1 MYNIIMKIHYTS
13 NFEQQI
19 LDSSDAIVQLDESF
33 NSIEKIIELCK
44 FINSNSK
51 YQELI
56 LNIKDVSTENKIEV
70 FKYLF
75 SNKELTNYSCIIN
88 VYNFIKAYNSL
99 DDKFFNSRLVFV
111 KTIEEFLD
119 IKLALKDQIQQYI
132 DDFTSWYLSLFMYV
146 SKLDVNFL
154 EKSEK
159 LPNSYQVIINM
170 ADMVSL
176 SGICQKA
183 NIKSI
188 MLHEMPISDSLNIV
202 NRLVQKMQ
210 LVENLYTSLLNNIK

>member
-1 MYNIIMKIHYTS
+1 MKIHYTE
-13 NFEQQI
+13 NFEQQLLNI
-19 LDSSDAIVQLDESF
+19 SDTDIQLDESF
-33 NSIEKIIELCK
+33 NSTEKIIKLLK

-56 LNIKDVSTENKIEV
+56 LGIKDVSTENKIEV

-75 SNKELTNYSCIIN
+75 SDKELTNYSCIIN
-88 VYNFIKAYNSL
+88 VYNFIKTYNSL
-99 DDKFFNSRLVFV
+99 DDKFFTNKLVFV
-111 KTIEEFLD
+111 KNIEEFLD

-132 DDFTSWYLSLFMYV
+132 DDFVGWYLSLFMYV
-146 SKLDVNFL
+146 SKIDVNFL

-159 LPNSYQVIINM
+159 LPMSYQVIINM
-170 ADMVSL
+170 VDMVSL